1 MQQAPDGKNV
11 LRIFP
16 GPPEPVP
23 LHGLYLREPF
33 RPRARGAEPFVYTN
47 FIPSLDGRI
56 SLPDPQTARRAAPRA
71 IANARDW
78 RLFQELAAGADSV
91 VMSARYVRELPRV
104 TAASFPVSVKPEHG
118 DLLQWRLALGYAPQP
133 AIVIVTASLELPSLS
148 PLAESGR
155 SVYVATG
162 NAADPRIVARIET
175 EGVRVLRV
183 GDGARVEGRKLIEAL
198 AQEQHRT
205 IAMLGGGEVLRALIV
220 DDVVD
225 RLYLTLACRML
236 GGLSFDTLLTGPEL
250 EPAARFRLA
259 ALHYDVPD
267 AGAPEAGPSDVDVEQ
282 LFAML
287 DRPPARSVH
296 PLRRP

>member
-33 RPRARGAEPFVYTN
+33 RPTSGLAKPFVYTN
-47 FIPSLDGRI
+47 FITSLDGRI
-56 SLPDPQTARRAAPRA
+56 SLPDPQTAKRAVPLA

-78 RLFQELAAGADSV
+78 RLFQELAACADSL
-91 VMSARYVRELPRV
+91 VMSARYVRDLPRGV
-104 TAASFPVSVKPEHG
+104 TAASFPVSVEPEHG
-118 DLLQWRLALGYAPQP
+118 DLLQWRLAQGLAPQP
-133 AIVIVTASLELPSLS
+133 AIVIVTMSLELPSLA
-148 PLAESGR
+148 PLVESGR

-162 NAADPRIVARIET
+162 NAADPSKIARIEA

-183 GDGARVEGRKLIEAL
+183 GRGARAEGGKLIEAL
-198 AQEQHRT
+198 AQEGHRT
-205 IAMLGGGEVLRALIV
+205 IAMLAGGEVLHALMV
-220 DDVVD
+220 DDVLD
-225 RLYLTLACRML
+225 RLYLTLACRMV

-250 EPAARFRLA
+250 EPAANFRLA
-259 ALHYDVPD
+259 ALHYDA
-267 AGAPEAGPSDVDVEQ
+267 AGAGSSDVEQ
-282 LFAML
+282 LFAIL
-287 DRPPARSVH
+287 DHPRARSVH